1 MEFKTISLADRVFE
15 RLQMDILNGK
25 YQIGEVISEK
35 RLSEELG
42 VSRTPIRE
50 ALARLLEEDLIEDTP
65 AGTVVMG
72 MTDDDMKDIYEAKGR
87 IETIAARRAALNIT
101 DEQIEKMKQLVDEQ
115 EFFVAKGDMGKVR
128 DLDTE
133 FHDVLYNASG
143 SKILRRMLSPIHH
156 KLMRSRRSSLEVNT
170 ERRLKSISEHA
181 AIAEALAERDPDKA
195 EQAVMTHIKNA
206 FESVLSASENK

>member
-15 RLQMDILNGK
+15 RLQMDILTGK

-156 KLMRSRRSSLEVNT
+156 KLMRYRKSSLEVNT

>member
-15 RLQMDILNGK
+15 RLQTDILTGK

-50 ALARLLEEDLIEDTP
+50 ALARLLEEDLIEDTS
-65 AGTVVMG
+65 AGTVVLG
-72 MTDDDMKDIYEAKGR
+72 MTDSDMKDIYEAKGR
-87 IETIAARRAALNIT
+87 IETIAARRAAENIT
-101 DEQIEKMKQLVDEQ
+101 DEQIAKMKRIVDEQ
-115 EFFVAKGDMGKVR
+115 EFFVNKGDMDKVR

-133 FHDVLYNASG
+133 FHDVMYNASG

-156 KLMRSRRSSLEVNT
+156 KLMRYRKSSLEINK
-170 ERRLKSISEHA
+170 ERRLMSISEHA
-181 AIAEALAERDPDKA
+181 AIAEAMSEHDPDKA
-195 EQAVMTHIKNA
+195 EQAMLTHLRNA
-206 FESVLSASENK
+206 YASVLSASEKK